1 MSNIKLSNKYDG
13 PYYDDSSPT
22 IYYQGFEYDSN
33 GRALNNMIAM
43 AYAYD
48 ITGDDKYLN
57 GVARG
62 MDYILGNNPMSYSFI
77 SGYGAYCT
85 KNPSHEYWQY
95 EIDKSLPQAPDGVI
109 VSGPTAKAID
119 TYVRAMGIGYGN
131 PDDPSE
137 RFYADSVESWST
149 NEASLS
155 SNASLAWIVS
165 FLQDEAFAEPV
176 SKAASGDVN
185 ADGEFNIS
193 DVVIFQKWLLG
204 SAKYSLAD
212 WKAADFCS
220 DGKLDI
226 FDLTHM
232 KKELIKIIDMSY
244 VKPEIELEYGPRF
257 LCLD

>member
-1 MSNIKLSNKYDG
+1 M
-13 PYYDDSSPT
+13 
-22 IYYQGFEYDSN
+22 
-33 GRALNNMIAM
+33 
-43 AYAYD
+43 
-48 ITGDDKYLN
+48 
-57 GVARG
+57 V
-62 MDYILGNNPMSYSFI
+62 
-77 SGYGAYCT
+77 
-85 KNPSHEYWQY
+85 
-95 EIDKSLPQAPDGVI
+95 
-109 VSGPTAKAID
+109 
-119 TYVRAMGIGYGN
+119 
-131 PDDPSE
+131 
-137 RFYADSVESWST
+137 
-149 NEASLS
+149 
-155 SNASLAWIVS
+155 VS

-244 VKPEIELEYGPRF
+244 VNPEIELEYGPRF